1 MLVSLKRPHVYTIV
15 AAFSLILTL
24 LSPTQAPALSF
35 NSVPATQW
43 GYIYGS
49 GKAQTLVSQ
58 KSAARVD
65 AGKPRSQWNV
75 EFVDVPADAKP
86 AFQYAVDIWAAN
98 FQSNVPVEIEVHW
111 EPSTIN
117 GVLGS
122 ARPGDYYNAFEG
134 APDQDLWY
142 PSALAN
148 KLAKK
153 DLAPSKVDIV
163 LRFNSNALW
172 YTNLDG
178 RVPKLNYDLTST
190 ALHEIAHGLGFVTNA
205 EYDRF
210 FNTGYIIQ
218 PTPFDA
224 YVQLQDGRRF
234 TDFCARSI
242 DLGKAMTTPLSWS
255 GALATAANNGVKPK
269 LYSPRPYEDGSSITH
284 LDEDV
289 FSSGSTNALMTPVLD
304 PGEVLRTPGPVAIAM
319 LEDMLQKPPANR
331 AQTLPV
337 KPINVRA
344 LVGDRYA
351 LLTFDSPTCR
361 RIDRITGYN
370 VTINQT
376 GEEQVFSTSPAKI
389 TGLKNGQSYTFTI
402 TAENVNGKSEPVTT
416 NSVKPQAGVSATT
429 IDKSANAKYLAT
441 GTFKNSLVVA
451 YSDSLSGNL
460 KLATY
465 SKKKWSISTVDGNS
479 TSNGKSDRNL
489 AGPVSLCVSGSS
501 TKQSLHLFYA
511 DMENK
516 DLRHATFDGKKWK
529 YEIVD
534 GNGDSIQNYKESL
547 RRRTASDVS
556 VSNACAVT
564 PSGLQVFYRDES
576 QGILLGAVL
585 TKEGWVYE
593 IVDGDR
599 QTDGRSTGDV
609 AFSLKAVS
617 VGKTVYVLYDSVLT
631 LSSNDI
637 ATQGEIRLARR
648 NSIYPEDWRY
658 STLDGPDNGVAV
670 AGYRVALAQSGKKV
684 AAAWL
689 SANGNRLPDPDQIR
703 FVVID
708 EEESPGSRE
717 VDSYGTPGSPLFIDN
732 KGILFGCE
740 RRLCTAGNTSSAPK
754 LINGAILDG
763 VKDGAIVTINKVRF
777 AVTSIN
783 KKLVLVK
790 L

>member
-1 MLVSLKRPHVYTIV
+1 MKRVRHSAIV
-15 AAFSLILTL
+15 AAFSLVVTL
-24 LSPTQAPALSF
+24 LSPAQAPALSF
-35 NSVPATQW
+35 NSSPATQW

-49 GKAQTLVSQ
+49 GKVQELVTY
-58 KSAARVD
+58 KPTPHVD
-65 AGKPRSQWNV
+65 AGKPLSKWNV
-75 EFVDVPADAKP
+75 EFVDVPSEAKP

-98 FQSNVPVEIEVHW
+98 FESTVPVDIEVHW

-122 ARPGDYYNAFEG
+122 ARPGDYYNAFDG

-153 DLAPSKVDIV
+153 DLAPNKVDIV

-178 RVPKLNYDLTST
+178 KVPRLNYDLTST

-210 FNTGYIIQ
+210 FSTGYIIQ

-242 DLGKAMTTPLSWS
+242 DLGRAMTTPLSWS
-255 GALATAANNGVKPK
+255 GAIATAANNGVKPK
-269 LYSPRPYEDGSSITH
+269 LYSPRPFEDGSSITH
-284 LDEDV
+284 LDENV
-289 FSSGSTNALMTPVLD
+289 FSSGSINALMTPVLD
-304 PGEVLRTPGPVAIAM
+304 PGEVLRSPGPIAIAM
-319 LEDMLQKPPANR
+319 LEDMLQKPPVNK
-331 AQTLPV
+331 AQNLPT

-344 LVGDRYA
+344 LVGDKYA

-370 VTINQT
+370 VTIDQN
-376 GEEQVFSTSPAKI
+376 GKEEVFSSSPAKI

-416 NSVKPQAGVSATT
+416 NSVKPQAGVSPNT
-429 IDKSANAKYLAT
+429 IDQRANAKYLAT
-441 GTFKNSLVVA
+441 GSFKNSPVIA
-451 YSDSLSGNL
+451 YSDAITGNL

-489 AGPVSLCVSGSS
+489 AGPVSLCVSGSGS
-501 TKQSLHLFYA
+501 KQSLHLFYT

-516 DLRHATFDGKKWK
+516 DLRHASYDGKKWK
-529 YEIVD
+529 YEVVD
-534 GNGDSIQNYKESL
+534 GDGDSIQNYKEFP

-564 PSGLQVFYRDES
+564 TSGIQVFYRDES

-609 AFSLKAVS
+609 AFSLKAIAM
-617 VGKTVYVLYDSVLT
+617 GKSVYVLYDSVLT

-637 ATQGEIRLARR
+637 ATQGEMRLARR
-648 NSIYPEDWRY
+648 NTIFPEDWQY
-658 STLDGPDNGVAV
+658 STLDGPDYGVAV
-670 AGYRVALAQSGKKV
+670 AGYRVALAQSGKKI

-703 FVVID
+703 FLVID
-708 EEESPGSRE
+708 EDDLPGSRE
-717 VDSYGTPGSPLFIDN
+717 VDSFGTPGSPLFIDS

-740 RRLCTAGNTSSAPK
+740 KRLCAANNTSTAPK

-763 VKDGAIVTINKVRF
+763 VKDGAIVAINKVRY

>member
-1 MLVSLKRPHVYTIV
+1 MSLKRLRFRAIIAV
-15 AAFSLILTL
+15 FSLAFTIL
-24 LSPTQAPALSF
+24 PATQAPALSF

-49 GKAQTLVSQ
+49 GKSQKLIAQTPTP
-58 KSAARVD
+58 RVD
-65 AGKPRSQWNV
+65 TGKPLSKWNI
-75 EFVDVPADAKP
+75 EFVDVPTDAKA
-86 AFQYAVDIWAAN
+86 AFQYAVDIWASH
-98 FQSNVPVEIEVHW
+98 FESNVPVEIEIHW

-122 ARPGDYYNAFEG
+122 ARPGDYYNAFDG

-142 PSALAN
+142 PSAIAN

-178 RVPKLNYDLTST
+178 KVPKLNYDLTST
-190 ALHEIAHGLGFVTNA
+190 ALHEIGHGLGFLSNA

-210 FNTGYIIQ
+210 FGTGYIIQ

-224 YVQLQDGRRF
+224 YVQLADGRRF
-234 TDFCARSI
+234 TDFCARSAE
-242 DLGKAMTTPLSWS
+242 LGRAMTSPLTWS
-255 GALATAANNGVKPK
+255 GAVAIAANNGTKPK
-269 LYSPRPYEDGSSITH
+269 LYSPRPYEDGSSVTH
-284 LDEDV
+284 LDENTF
-289 FSSGSTNALMTPVLD
+289 FSGTANAVMTPVLD
-304 PGEVLRTPGPVAIAM
+304 PGEVFRSPGPIALAM
-319 LEDMLQKPPANR
+319 MEDMLQKPPANK
-331 AQTLPV
+331 AQTLPT
-337 KPINVRA
+337 KPINVKA
-344 LVGDRYA
+344 LVGDKYA
-351 LLTFDSPTCR
+351 LVTFDSPTCR

-370 VTINQT
+370 VTIDQT
-376 GEEQVFSTSPAKI
+376 GEEQVFTSSPARI
-389 TGLKNGQSYTFTI
+389 TGLKNGQSYSFTI
-402 TAENVNGKSEPVTT
+402 TAENINGKSEPVTT
-416 NSVKPQAGVSATT
+416 NTVKPQAGVAPST

-441 GTFKNSLVVA
+441 GTFKSAPVIA
-451 YSDSLSGNL
+451 YSDSISGNL

-465 SKKKWSISTVDGNS
+465 SKKKWSTSIVDGNS
-479 TSNGKSDRNL
+479 TSKGKSDRNL
-489 AGPVSLCVSGSS
+489 AGPVSLCVTGSKS
-501 TKQSLHLFYA
+501 KELLHLFYT

-529 YEIVD
+529 FEVVD
-534 GNGDSIQNYKESL
+534 GDGDSIQNYKEFP
-547 RRRTASDVS
+547 RRKSASDVS

-564 PSGLQVFYRDES
+564 SSGLQVFYRDES

-609 AFSLKAVS
+609 GFSLKAVS
-617 VGKTVYVLYDSVLT
+617 LGKTVYVLYDSVLT
-631 LSSNDI
+631 LSSNNI
-637 ATQGEIRLARR
+637 ATQGEMRLAKRS
-648 NSIYPEDWRY
+648 SIYPEDWQY
-658 STLDGPDNGVAV
+658 STLDGPDFGVAV
-670 AGYRVALAQSGKKV
+670 AGYRVALATAGKKV

-689 SANGNRLPDPDQIR
+689 SANGNRLPNPDQIR
-703 FVVID
+703 FLVID
-708 EEESPGSRE
+708 QDESPGSRE
-717 VDSYGTPGSPLFIDN
+717 IDQYGTPGSPLVIDD

-740 RRLCTAGNTSSAPK
+740 KRLCSANNTASTPK
-754 LINGAILDG
+754 LMNGAILDG
-763 VKDGAIVTINKVRF
+763 VKEGAIVTINKVRY
-777 AVTSIN
+777 AATSIN